1 MHVKKRGQ
9 QCLYSEFEKAH
20 AIEKPILKFIYENEN
35 QPANSGRSEFLIR
48 NYIFPRNYFV

>member
-35 QPANSGRSEFLIR
+35 LPAKSGRSEFLIR
-48 NYIFPRNYFV
+48 SYIFPRNYFV